1 MLVLTRSIDESIV
14 INGDI
19 IVTVVE
25 VRGDKVRLGITAPM
39 EIPVHRSEVQEA
51 ISDWRSDEYGDDED
65 DDDEPTENETT
76 TGVHLTAP
84 QTAFLDAIC
93 ESLERQ
99 GGEPVSRDTVIGLI
113 LAGVREMGVDLCAAA
128 DTAELVSMLRAA
140 RHGAEQA

>member
-25 VRGDKVRLGITAPM
+25 VRGDKVRLGITAPR
-39 EIPVHRSEVQEA
+39 EIPVHRSEVHEA
-51 ISDWRSDEYGDDED
+51 ISGWHSAEDGDDK
-65 DDDEPTENETT
+65 EPTENETT
-76 TGVHLTAP
+76 TNVHLTAP

-113 LAGVREMGVDLCAAA
+113 LAGVREMGVDLCGAA

-140 RHGAEQA
+140 RRKAEQA